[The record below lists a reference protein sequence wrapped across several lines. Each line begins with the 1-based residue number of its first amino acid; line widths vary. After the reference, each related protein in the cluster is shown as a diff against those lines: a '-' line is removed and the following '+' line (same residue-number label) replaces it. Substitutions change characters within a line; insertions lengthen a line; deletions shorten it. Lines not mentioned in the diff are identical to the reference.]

1 MRRDVSLRI
10 DALLMG
16 AIGNLDMIV
25 HYMKNNLPDE
35 KYRENKLHIARSMG
49 ELIVI
54 SNRLHELFPDI
65 VLDEL
70 RSRIAGAPG

>member
-1 MRRDVSLRI
+1 
-10 DALLMG
+10 
-16 AIGNLDMIV
+16 MIV

-35 KYRENKLHIARSMG
+35 EYRENKLHIARSMD

-65 VLDEL
+65 VPDEL
-70 RSRIAGAPG
+70 RSPIAGAPG